1 MNIKDIKKESLNPD
15 QDLRMKLTEESEKW
29 LELKEEKSIGKDK
42 I

>member
-15 QDLRMKLTEESEKW
+15 QGLRMKLTEESEKW
-29 LELKEEKSIGKDK
+29 LELEEKKSIGKDK